1 MTLDDK
7 SKQVKEVAKKQ
18 SSDSDSEEYIGR
30 RKKRILKSEI
40 SEEDAE
46 MAGEL
51 DVVNLKVDSPVNQK
65 LADQHDVEM
74 IQTEDTRVETER
86 KAPAPGKKLVK
97 V

>member
-1 MTLDDK
+1 MSLDDK

-18 SSDSDSEEYIGR
+18 SSGSDSEEYIGR

-51 DVVNLKVDSPVNQK
+51 EVVNLKADSPVNQK

-74 IQTEDTRVETER
+74 IQTEVTRVETER